1 MRLSASEKYEIIQE
15 VTTSEIGVKRTLE
28 SFGIA
33 RSTSISGIRNTLK
46 TATMAWKHPKEH
58 LKDNGTAFRKN
69 KKIWS

>member
-33 RSTSISGIRNTLK
+33 FILLSLAKQLLLYFFFFVEARLF
-46 TATMAWKHPKEH
+46 E
-58 LKDNGTAFRKN
+58 
-69 KKIWS
+69 